1 MRRLIA
7 ILALAALTAACGQ
20 KTSTIGA
27 ASPAGESQLSG
38 AGATFPAPLYQQW
51 AEGYRQASG
60 VRVSYQG
67 IGSGG
72 GIKQIKAGTIDFGGT
87 DKPLP
92 ADELDKA
99 GLLQFPAVLGGVS
112 PVVNV
117 PGIAANQLTLSG
129 PELADIYAGVIKL
142 WDDPR
147 LVADNPGVKLPH
159 LPISVVH
166 RSDGSGTT
174 FLFTSYLALVSPSW
188 KASPGASDSVAW
200 PVGIGGKG
208 NDGVSAFVRQTI
220 GSIGYVEYAYATRN
234 SLAAVKMRNHAGQV
248 IAPSAAAFAAAAA
261 GADWKN
267 APGFHLLL
275 LDQPDP
281 AAWPIAGATFILV
294 RKDATADQHRAV
306 AKFFDWAFTNG
317 DAAAGKLD
325 YVPLPAPVKAL
336 VRASWA
342 SEGLSLQ

>member
-7 ILALAALTAACGQ
+7 IVALAALAAACGQ
-20 KTSTIGA
+20 KTEAPPTSGA
-27 ASPAGESQLSG
+27 QISG

-60 VRVSYQG
+60 ARVSYQG

-72 GIKQIKAGTIDFGGT
+72 GIKQIESGTVDFGGT

-92 ADELDKA
+92 ADELDRA
-99 GLLQFPAVLGGVS
+99 RLMQFPAVLGGVA
-112 PVVNV
+112 PVVNL
-117 PGIAANQLTLSG
+117 PGVTADQLTLSG
-129 PELADIYAGVIKL
+129 SELADIYAGRLTL

-174 FLFTSYLALVSPSW
+174 FLFTTYLATVSPAW

-208 NDGVSAFVRQTI
+208 NDGVSAFVRQTL

-234 SLAAVKMRNHAGQV
+234 SLAPVKMRNHAGKV
-248 IAPSAAAFAAAAA
+248 VAPGAAAFAAAAA

-281 AAWPIAGATFILV
+281 AAWPITGASFILV
-294 RKDATADQHRAV
+294 RRDADAGQRRA
-306 AKFFDWAFTNG
+306 ALKFFDWAYTNG
-317 DAAAGKLD
+317 DAAADQLA
-325 YVPLPAPVKAL
+325 YVPLPDAVKAL
-336 VRASWA
+336 VRASWGA
-342 SEGLSLQ
+342 DAPSGH